1 MIGDQLELGSVI
13 PVRDETSLAGNDDHG
28 QASTPPAKDARDM
41 DAACLRAL
49 HFDQLD
55 VYAVERILQQG
66 LERDATTE
74 PVTGQQAS
82 LDLKFLRPANHFVHT
97 PGGSNVDPA

>member
-1 MIGDQLELGSVI
+1 LLSGEFPWSRLRSAQKLLG
-13 PVRDETSLAGNDDHG
+13 LAERYG
-28 QASTPPAKDARDM
+28 AERL

-49 HFDQLD
+49 HFEQLD

-66 LERDATTE
+66 LEHDATTE